1 MNKIVVDEEW
11 YTVDNDKLVKQ
22 FLAKLD
28 TIEKSIQSVS
38 QRVEELHLKIDTD
51 KLVLRVE
58 QLHQKIDSE
67 VKDTKAINNLLEE
80 LRVIKEREINALLRE
95 HIPFPFLLKNNV
107 LSPMRRPFSS
117 NLNVKL

>member
-1 MNKIVVDEEW
+1 MNKTVVDEEW
-11 YTVDNDKLVKQ
+11 YTVDNDKLLKQ
-22 FLAKLD
+22 FLVKLD
-28 TIEKSIQSVS
+28 TIERSIQSVS
-38 QRVEELHLKIDTD
+38 QRVEELHQKIEID
-51 KLVLRVE
+51 KVVQRIE

-67 VKDTKAINNLLEE
+67 TKDNKTISNLLEE

-107 LSPMRRPFSS
+107 LSPMRRPFNS